1 MPPDGVITTEPVAPP
16 KHDTF
21 TCEVNAA
28 DSADAVLVIVPFPA
42 GVPLFASVFLYV
54 FAPAVKPV

>member
-16 KHDTF
+16 KHNTF

-28 DSADAVLVIVPFPA
+28 DSADAGCVIVAFTVVVQP
-42 GVPLFASVFLYV
+42 FASVTVNV